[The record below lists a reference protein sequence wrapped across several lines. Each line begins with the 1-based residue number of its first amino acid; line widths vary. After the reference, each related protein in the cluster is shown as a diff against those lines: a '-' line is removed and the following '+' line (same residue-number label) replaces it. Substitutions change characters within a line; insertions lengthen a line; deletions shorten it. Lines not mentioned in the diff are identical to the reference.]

1 MQWGNFVPL
10 GYPIAGGA
18 EDVKTA
24 VGEAKPVS

>member
-24 VGEAKPVS
+24 VNLSEVS